1 MIHVFARAE
10 IKPECLDAYVEILK
24 DIVPKVRQE
33 PGCVYY
39 APCFDWRKPGDD
51 SGKVYVTMVES
62 WKDKAS
68 LDAHGTGPVLA
79 EFKRR
84 FEGMRGS
91 AEGWVLQ
98 SIID

>member
-39 APCFDWRKPGDD
+39 ARRQFREGLCH
-51 SGKVYVTMVES
+51 
-62 WKDKAS
+62 
-68 LDAHGTGPVLA
+68 HGRVL
-79 EFKRR
+79 
-84 FEGMRGS
+84 EGQGFP
-91 AEGWVLQ
+91 
-98 SIID
+98 